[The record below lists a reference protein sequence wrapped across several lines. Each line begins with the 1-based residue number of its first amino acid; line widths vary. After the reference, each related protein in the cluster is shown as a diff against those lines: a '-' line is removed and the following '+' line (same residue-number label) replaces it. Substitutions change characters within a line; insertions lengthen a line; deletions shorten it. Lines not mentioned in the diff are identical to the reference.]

1 MFRLFLD
8 HATKWMAIGVLAIFA
23 IGGFPGIAAA
33 CEGGGKEPPGEEDTV
48 GSEFVR
54 EEALADDMLNQNPFG
69 VEAEIVIEPV
79 PEAGKGKITNVGS
92 CKKGNKVAAK
102 GKCAFEQERPV
113 GAQVTWRK

>member
-1 MFRLFLD
+1 MLRLFLN
-8 HATKWMAIGVLAIFA
+8 HATKWITIGVLAIFA

-33 CEGGGKEPPGEEDTV
+33 CEGGGEEDTV

-54 EEALADDMLNQNPFG
+54 EEELADDMLNQNPFN
-69 VEAEIVIEPV
+69 VEAEVVIEPV
-79 PEAGKGKITNVGS
+79 AEAGKGKITNVGS

-113 GAQVTWRK
+113 GATVTWKR

>member
-1 MFRLFLD
+1 MLQSFLD
-8 HATKWMAIGVLAIFA
+8 RTMRWIAVGVIAIFS

-33 CEGGGKEPPGEEDTV
+33 CEGGGTEKTV
-48 GSEFVR
+48 ESEFVR
-54 EEALADDMLNQNPFG
+54 EEELADDMLNQNPFSE
-69 VEAEIVIEPV
+69 EAEIVVEPV

-113 GAQVTWRK
+113 GAKVTWKA